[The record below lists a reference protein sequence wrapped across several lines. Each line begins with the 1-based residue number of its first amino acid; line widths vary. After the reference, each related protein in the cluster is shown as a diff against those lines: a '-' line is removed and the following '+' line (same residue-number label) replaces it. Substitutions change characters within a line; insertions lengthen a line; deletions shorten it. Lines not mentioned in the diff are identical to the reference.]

1 MNTLRRI
8 AGSLA
13 PYRTSIALALL
24 LTTLAALCNLPVPL
38 LVQELIDR
46 VVTRSQWGTLPLYAA
61 GLLVVCAA
69 QASLAL
75 CNGLLIG
82 RIGQGV
88 VRDLRHR
95 LLRPAPAAI
104 PGLLRQDP

>member
-8 AGSLA
+8 AGWLA
-13 PYRTSIALALL
+13 PYRTSMVLALL

-46 VVTRSQWGTLPLYAA
+46 VVTRGQWGTLPLYAA
-61 GLLVVCAA
+61 GLLLVYAA

-75 CNGLLIG
+75 VQWSADRPDRPGG
-82 RIGQGV
+82 GPRP
-88 VRDLRHR
+88 
-95 LLRPAPAAI
+95 PAPAVRPPPAALA
-104 PGLLRQDP
+104 GVLR